1 MPRMTLHAAAAA
13 DPASLGVFASNL
25 RTVWSA
31 PTTDARLKKRIVRTL
46 IHEVVADIDDAASE
60 IVLIV
65 HWVGGA
71 HSELR
76 LPKRRRGQRNS
87 TSADIIQA
95 VRQLVLIASDDL
107 IAGLLNR
114 NGLKTGNGNRWTRER
129 VTSMRSNYHIPVFKP
144 AEDGI
149 EPWLNLSN
157 AAQIL
162 KIAPKTLRLAAEAGE
177 IEIYPSSVGW
187 SLDLRPRRSHNVR
200 CSIHHRTGTAEPK
213 IPRRIASRSAKPLLF
228 NHIARWVFRC
238 AVYVGSRMW
247 RSAPIGTVGSSGSPG
262 RR

>member
-1 MPRMTLHAAAAA
+1 M
-13 DPASLGVFASNL
+13 
-25 RTVWSA
+25 
-31 PTTDARLKKRIVRTL
+31 RTL

-95 VRQLVLIASDDL
+95 VRQLVLIAGDDL

-129 VTSMRSNYHIPVFKP
+129 VTSMRSNYSRASISEISSIGLSSSVRFKIGIRKAHCRRCRNFRFYLPSMSDLMSDFPVILNPGNTRMFQLFLRARLHNFILGTLGDDGFRSFTGTRCRDGSIAGWIDLNCDRKRTGRGR
-144 AEDGI
+144 DRTIGI
-149 EPWLNLSN
+149 EP
-157 AAQIL
+157 
-162 KIAPKTLRLAAEAGE
+162 
-177 IEIYPSSVGW
+177 PSG
-187 SLDLRPRRSHNVR
+187 
-200 CSIHHRTGTAEPK
+200 
-213 IPRRIASRSAKPLLF
+213 
-228 NHIARWVFRC
+228 
-238 AVYVGSRMW
+238 
-247 RSAPIGTVGSSGSPG
+247 
-262 RR
+262 